1 VEVGRSVV
9 ATGLVVGSG
18 GNMSARTPEGD
29 ECWVTGSGVWLA
41 RLDPAAFARMRIL
54 DGAATLPAAPS
65 RDSPA
70 GLVPTSLGPRSLGPS
85 SLGPSSLGPSSLGP
99 SSELGLHLAVYRARP
114 DVTAVIHLHP
124 QTVLLLDA
132 LDQAVRLVTT
142 DHVYYLRRVGRIPFA
157 PPGSAAVGEL
167 TAAAVRD
174 GTDVVVLANHG
185 CAVVADSVELA
196 HKRALYLEEAARLTY
211 AALALGRADALRLCP
226 AEWVGRPGAV

>member
-29 ECWVTGSGVWLA
+29 ECWVTGSGVWLD

-70 GLVPTSLGPRSLGPS
+70 GLVPTSLGPS
-85 SLGPSSLGPSSLGP
+85 SLVP